1 MLPIDVTGNEEAV
14 DAATQRSVAAQ
25 PLATGTWVE
34 LMLDGKWVRVQLTW
48 ASPHR
53 TLFMFT
59 SRGGLAHSMSRRTME
74 KLRVQGLI
82 RVISDGHVVDNALD
96 AVAQMALRNTLDE
109 AGGKKSG
116 GN

>member
-1 MLPIDVTGNEEAV
+1 MRA
-14 DAATQRSVAAQ
+14 
-25 PLATGTWVE
+25 
-34 LMLDGKWVRVQLTW
+34 QLTW